1 MIKEVMEVIHMFK
14 VGMLSLLLVLCAAGV
29 STMVSGQQLT
39 SAPHF
44 ASVPPFLGGPAGQ
57 KTK

>member
-1 MIKEVMEVIHMFK
+1 MEVIHMFK
-14 VGMLSLLLVLCAAGV
+14 VGVLSLLLVLCAAGV